1 MADNIVNFLY
11 FVRSILYEYQTNII
25 FLSVSGTQYAPGVA
39 YIYFKREGSTVRKV
53 LYHYVRKYSVL

>member
-39 YIYFKREGSTVRKV
+39 YILQERGKHGEENIIPLRSEI
-53 LYHYVRKYSVL
+53 